1 MKAALHV
8 LLLFTVMAAPA
19 HAQTSSY
26 PSRTTRIIVG
36 FVAGGPSDLVAR
48 LVAQGLSERMGQQF
62 VVENRPGATG
72 AIGAELVAKSPPDG
86 YTLYLASQTTHAVA
100 PALLPRVGYDPLKD
114 FVTIVRVAH
123 NPLLMVVHPSMPVK
137 SFNELLAL
145 ARSRPGQ
152 INFATGGIGSS
163 PHMSMELIK
172 SITKVNIVPV
182 HYKGDGA
189 AIIDLLG
196 GHMQLFNASIGTLLP
211 HARSGK
217 LRGLAVTSLKRSAMA
232 DDDPSPSG
240 ADPCTTSMAR
250 PLGSVT
256 RKRRSPHGC
265 SQVGMVISTP
275 SLRNRVSSDA
285 RSGTTKEMITPAALG
300 SFKPAGSHSSPCCKK
315 TMPVAM
321 SSCSRDTN
329 PSADIVSRKPK
340 WEMRK
345 LLEAAISSTI
355 SDIAELEIRIRS
367 TPILGYSDALCI
379 RFTTSVITL

>member
-1 MKAALHV
+1 MKAVLHV
-8 LLLFTVMAAPA
+8 LLLFTVMAAA
-19 HAQTSSY
+19 SHAQTSSY

-48 LVAQGLSERMGQQF
+48 LVAQGLSERMGQQC

-145 ARSRPGQ
+145 ARLRPGQ

-232 DDDPSPSG
+232 NEFPTLDEAGLPGFEVLTWFGILAAAGTP
-240 ADPCTTSMAR
+240 R
-250 PLGSVT
+250 EIVNRLNNEIL
-256 RKRRSPHGC
+256 
-265 SQVGMVISTP
+265 QVV
-275 SLRNRVSSDA
+275 A
-285 RSGTTKEMITPAALG
+285 QPAAREQLLKMG
-300 SFKPAGSHSSPCCKK
+300 FEIVPNTPDQYAAFLKEEHARWGKI
-315 TMPVAM
+315 V
-321 SSCSRDTN
+321 RDLN
-329 PSADIVSRKPK
+329 LK
-340 WEMRK
+340 
-345 LLEAAISSTI
+345 
-355 SDIAELEIRIRS
+355 AE
-367 TPILGYSDALCI
+367 
-379 RFTTSVITL
+379 